1 MLLQEYYFYIKVVY
15 VFKGFLRRKRVPYY
29 FNTFFVYL
37 ISKVLY
43 REINTLV
50 YEVGMDRYVIIEE
63 LVYQENLWC

>member
-50 YEVGMDRYVIIEE
+50 CEVGMDRY
-63 LVYQENLWC
+63 